1 MYKMKKTIGV
11 VLMATSLTTNAQ
23 SLSDWSTL
31 DKTLLVASTATNVVD
46 WGQTRTI
53 AMNPDQWRERNPLL
67 GDHPSVGR
75 VNTYFI
81 SRLILIPVLAHYLPE
96 YRTAILSLWLAIG
109 VGYSGHNHII
119 GLRMTW

>member
-1 MYKMKKTIGV
+1 MKKFIGA
-11 VLMATSLTTNAQ
+11 VLLAAGLNANAQ
-23 SLSDWSTL
+23 GLSDWSTL
-31 DKTLLVASTATNVVD
+31 DKTLLAASTAAHIVD

-53 AMNPDQWRERNPLL
+53 AMNPDRWIERNPLL
-67 GDHPSVGR
+67 GDHPSVGS

-109 VGYSGHNHII
+109 VGYSGHNHNI